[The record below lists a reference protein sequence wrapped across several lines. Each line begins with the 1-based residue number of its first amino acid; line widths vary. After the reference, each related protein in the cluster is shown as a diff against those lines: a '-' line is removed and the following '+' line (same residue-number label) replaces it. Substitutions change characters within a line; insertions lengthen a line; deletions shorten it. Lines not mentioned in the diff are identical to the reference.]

1 MSRFVIQDK
10 TVQHA
15 FDVLTQSVEAGAI
28 ARAMRERREDEK
40 KEAKARA
47 FLAAEGSIAER
58 EAKALTATVYKE
70 ACEAFY
76 VALQADEE
84 WRANRSRSE
93 AIIQAWQ
100 TSSANS
106 RAIARIV

>member
-47 FLAAEGSIAER
+47 FLASEGSVAER
-58 EAKALTATVYKE
+58 EARSLLDADYKQ
-70 ACEAFY
+70 ACTAFY
-76 VALQADEE
+76 DAVQSDEE
-84 WRANRSRSE
+84 WRANRSRCE

-100 TSSANS
+100 TSSANQ
-106 RAIARIV
+106 RAVGKIV

>member
-47 FLAAEGSIAER
+47 FLKATGTRDER
-58 EAKALTATVYKE
+58 EAMSLLDEGYKA

-76 VALQADEE
+76 VALQADDE

>member
-1 MSRFVIQDK
+1 LSRFVIRDQ
-10 TVQHA
+10 TVQQA

-40 KEAKARA
+40 KEAKAKA
-47 FLAAEGSIAER
+47 FLKATGTRDERDAASILDDGY
-58 EAKALTATVYKE
+58 KA
-70 ACEAFY
+70 ACEAY
-76 VALQADEE
+76 YEAVQADEE

-100 TSSANS
+100 TSSANQ
-106 RAIARIV
+106 RAVGRVV